1 MAAASRF
8 VGRSGV
14 VDGTHKQIAGAGVV
28 EALGGTYVEGLGI
41 QNQFHTFS
49 GFRRNALTRPP
60 AKVYELVVPVNTLLV
75 QTEVLPGLQIG
86 FGLSGALLHESG
98 PVSAHE
104 MSVVVAVGKIT
115 AGAAGD
121 VGT

>member
-1 MAAASRF
+1 MAAFSHF

-28 EALGGTYVEGLGI
+28 EALRGTYVQGLGI

-86 FGLSGALLHESG
+86 FGLSGRQSWSRA
-98 PVSAHE
+98 
-104 MSVVVAVGKIT
+104 
-115 AGAAGD
+115 
-121 VGT
+121 